1 MPTPNEVVTQLL
13 AEAKRIAQQYYNLT
27 GRPLGITGEIGEF
40 EACRLLSLSPSIV
53 RQEGYD
59 AKEGERRLQIK
70 TRRLL
75 KTSKPY
81 QSIGAINFK
90 YEWDGVLL
98 VILDDDFGATEI
110 WEADRGAIAVLLAT
124 PGHAG
129 YRRGQMMT
137 HEFKKIGRQ
146 RWPSG
151 Q

>member
-1 MPTPNEVVTQLL
+1 MPTPNEEVTQLL
-13 AEAKRIAQQYYNLT
+13 GEAKLFAHRYYNLT

-70 TRRLL
+70 TRRLR
-75 KTSKPY
+75 KTSKPH
-81 QSIGAINFK
+81 QFIGAITFK
-90 YEWDGVLL
+90 QGWEGVLM
-98 VILDDDFGATEI
+98 VILGDDFEATEI
-110 WEADRGAIAVLLAT
+110 WEADRDAIAVLLAT

-146 RWPSG
+146 RWPRG